1 MSSAQF
7 HMLPAKKT
15 SKIFQPANQSK
26 PITTMMTRKR
36 NTLQRVKALQ
46 SLRTIIEEEMDS
58 VNTEEEMDLPLLI
71 DLKVERTY
79 YTTTVK

>member
-1 MSSAQF
+1 
-7 HMLPAKKT
+7 MLPAKKI
-15 SKIFQPANQSK
+15 SKISQPANQSK
-26 PITTMMTRKR
+26 PIMTMMTRKR

-46 SLRTIIEEEMDS
+46 SLRTIIEEEMDL